1 MEYVSWNP
9 WHGCHK
15 LSEGCLNCYVYRQD
29 ERHDK
34 DSSLVTRTAAF
45 DLPVKRKRDGRYKVE
60 SGTEVDT
67 CFTSDFFVEEADE
80 WRGEA
85 WAMMRLRSDLRF
97 FIITKRIDRFE
108 TCLPDDWGEGYENV
122 CIACTVE
129 NQSRAD
135 YRLPIYLRV
144 PLRHKIIICAPLLG
158 PLDIAQYLD
167 STIEKVAVGG
177 ESGTEA
183 RLCDYDWILDIRR
196 QCIEH
201 AVPFWFQQTG
211 ARLLKNGHIYNI
223 PRHYQHS
230 QARRAAIDTK

>member
-108 TCLPDDWGEGYENV
+108 TCLSDDWGEGYENV

-144 PLRHKIIICAPLLG
+144 PLRHKIIICAPLL
-158 PLDIAQYLD
+158 
-167 STIEKVAVGG
+167 
-177 ESGTEA
+177 
-183 RLCDYDWILDIRR
+183 
-196 QCIEH
+196 
-201 AVPFWFQQTG
+201 
-211 ARLLKNGHIYNI
+211 
-223 PRHYQHS
+223 
-230 QARRAAIDTK
+230 